1 MHIGNAGEHLRD
13 SRAVPAGCHPPA
25 RRVSHLAGA
34 DVRGKTPP
42 RQASRCAH
50 RRRTRKSTVDWLS
63 YLSGKGFRGRHATG
77 AEVAFPCFFD
87 CNEPSDSRKRKL
99 YINTDEGLYS
109 CKVCGAEGNGKQLMA
124 AFGDEPEKEAPPTG
138 RRSVALEA
146 AVALGE
152 KMLGNNDDALMY
164 LLGQRRGLSEETI
177 IDRRLGWADRHWQL
191 SRNLPDHISGLDIEA
206 AHLRHDNGGE
216 VFNNHVL
223 IPYIEHGRVVQLR
236 GKDIN
241 GRYYTAPGDSVRLY
255 NADSLENATEVVM
268 VEGEFDSIILAD
280 LLATAE
286 DQRLQRMA
294 VVGLAGTNAMPD
306 DLDHRLRNC
315 RRIFL
320 GTDPDDPGRKA
331 ANKLADRFGER
342 AFIMQWPQALL
353 DKAAGEG
360 LELSDVDWTTWI
372 SRYGATWQ
380 QVGELL
386 RAPTRLATMASAGDL
401 YRARPTTGWKLGF
414 AQLDAAIHPGL
425 LPGQILVFLAKTGVG
440 KTIILCNLAY
450 NLRHRRI
457 LFITLEMT
465 AEEIYPRLA
474 RIYRFY
480 NPWASDHEV
489 EYAYRDLRICDHNRL
504 SEQDFAR
511 LIEEYTEDVGEP
523 PDLVFVDYLGYYARG
538 RKGGSTYE
546 KTSDAVMQL
555 KAEAKSHRVGLITPA
570 QVNRGAAEG
579 KPVDL
584 DDARDSGVIEETA
597 DFMVGVWRT
606 DDALQ
611 DNANLPPNGKLH
623 AKILKSR
630 HGGKDRM
637 FLLQM
642 GLMSL
647 VLVDDGS
654 PYAGTARRESHAVFR
669 GLTYEQWLQQQQNR
683 QPALSERT

>member
-1 MHIGNAGEHLRD
+1 M
-13 SRAVPAGCHPPA
+13 
-25 RRVSHLAGA
+25 
-34 DVRGKTPP
+34 
-42 RQASRCAH
+42 
-50 RRRTRKSTVDWLS
+50 DWLS
-63 YLSGKGFRGRHATG
+63 YLSSKGLRGRHATG

-87 CNEPSDSRKRKL
+87 CNELSDSRKRKL

-109 CKVCGAEGNGKQLMA
+109 CKVCGAEGNGKALMEH
-124 AFGDEPEKEAPPTG
+124 FGDEPEDSKPEPVG
-138 RRSVALEA
+138 RRSEALEA
-146 AVALGE
+146 ATALGE
-152 KMLGNNDDALMY
+152 RLLANNDEALMY
-164 LLGQRRGLSEETI
+164 LLGPRRGLAEHI
-177 IDRRLGWADRHWQL
+177 VIGRRLGWADRYRAL
-191 SRNLPDHISGLDIEA
+191 SRNLPEHVTPLDVQA
-206 AHLRHDNGGE
+206 AHLRHESGGE
-216 VFNNHVL
+216 VFADHVL
-223 IPYIEHGRVVQLR
+223 IPYIERGRVVQLR
-236 GKDIN
+236 GKDIH

-255 NADSLENATEVVM
+255 NADALHEATEAVL
-268 VEGEFDSIILAD
+268 VEGEFDAMILHD
-280 LLATAE
+280 ELASAE
-286 DQRLQRMA
+286 DERLRRIA
-294 VVGLAGTNAMPD
+294 VLGLAGTNALPD
-306 DLDHRLRNC
+306 DLEYRLANC
-315 RRIFL
+315 RRIFI

-331 ANKLADRFGER
+331 AHKLAERLGER
-342 AFIMQWPQALL
+342 AFIMPWSQALL
-353 DKAAGEG
+353 DKAEADG

-372 SRYGATWQ
+372 AQFGGTWRDIGQ
-380 QVGELL
+380 LL
-386 RAPTRLATMASAGDL
+386 RAPSRLATMAKAGDL
-401 YRARPTTGWKLGF
+401 YRARPTKGWKLGF
-414 AQLDAAIHPGL
+414 SQLDAAIHPGL
-425 LPGQILVFLAKTGVG
+425 LPGQVMVFLAKTGVG

-480 NPWASDHEV
+480 NPWASDAEV

-504 SEQDFAR
+504 SEQDYAR
-511 LIEEYTEDVGEP
+511 LVEDYTEDVGEP
-523 PDLVFVDYLGYYARG
+523 PDIVMVDYLGYYARG

-555 KAEAKSHRVGLITPA
+555 KAEAKTHRHAVITPA

-584 DDARDSGVIEETA
+584 DDARDSGVVEETA

-611 DNANLPPNGKLH
+611 DNPNLPPNGKLH

-654 PYAGTARRESHAVFR
+654 PYASSARRESHAVFR
-669 GLTYEQWLQQQQNR
+669 GFTYEQWLKSQQNH
-683 QPALSERT
+683 QPALSGRT